1 MTVQDQ
7 MAMNA
12 WVLSNLV
19 AHFCYNE
26 QKAIA
31 KVKGHVTLE
40 WGRLQGDLQ
49 YTLDVLKPILV
60 KLTFSHIL

>member
-40 WGRLQGDLQ
+40 WGRLQGDL
-49 YTLDVLKPILV
+49 
-60 KLTFSHIL
+60 